1 VTERTY
7 KLTNLIGESPE
18 SIEAAVQTAL
28 TTSAG
33 KVHGQD
39 WIEVKDIRANVNEN
53 GTVDRWQVE
62 LRVAFAVDDD

>member
-1 VTERTY
+1 MSERTY

-28 TTSAG
+28 STSAG
-33 KVHGQD
+33 KVDGQD
-39 WIEVKDIRANVNEN
+39 WIEIKDIRANVNEN

-62 LRVAFAVDDD
+62 VRVAFAVDDG

>member
-1 VTERTY
+1 MSERTY

-28 TTSAG
+28 TTSA
-33 KVHGQD
+33 KQVRGQD
-39 WIEVKDIRANVNEN
+39 WIEIKDIRANVNEN

-62 LRVAFAVDDD
+62 MRVAFAVEED